1 MSKRLSLAVLGTAVV
16 LLSLQ
21 ALHGSA
27 PLLSDHPAAIDR
39 QIH

>member
-1 MSKRLSLAVLGTAVV
+1 MSKRLSIAALGLAVV

-21 ALHGSA
+21 AFHGSA
-27 PLLSDHPAAIDR
+27 PLLSDPPAAIQH